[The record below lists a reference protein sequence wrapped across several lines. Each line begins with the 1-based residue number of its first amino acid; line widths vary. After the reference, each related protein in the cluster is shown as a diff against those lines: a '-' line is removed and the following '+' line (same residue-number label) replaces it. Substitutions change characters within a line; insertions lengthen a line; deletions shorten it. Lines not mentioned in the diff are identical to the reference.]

1 MTIGSP
7 IAGESYSL
15 ECSVGG
21 LMATF
26 EWMGLP
32 DGRTPILNS
41 SSVTVSSDSFTS
53 RLQFNPL
60 QQSHSGSHTCRTT
73 TSEGTMLSEPVEIQ
87 VEGTLIGTCIF

>member
-1 MTIGSP
+1 
-7 IAGESYSL
+7 
-15 ECSVGG
+15 
-21 LMATF
+21 MATF
-26 EWMGLP
+26 EWMGPP
-32 DGRTPILNS
+32 DGRPPILNS

-73 TSEGTMLSEPVEIQ
+73 TSEGAMLSEPVEIQ